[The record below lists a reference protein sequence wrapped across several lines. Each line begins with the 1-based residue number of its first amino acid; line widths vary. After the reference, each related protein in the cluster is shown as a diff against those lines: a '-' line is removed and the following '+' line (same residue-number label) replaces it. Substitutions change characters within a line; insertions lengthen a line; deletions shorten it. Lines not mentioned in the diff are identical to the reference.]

1 MTFRFRN
8 HGLITP
14 SRISVLL
21 LSAWALSVS
30 TASAQTLAQQTRSV
44 GGSIEGPGRVIS
56 ANPFLPLLGYFAA
69 EYEQRVSPSVSL
81 ALSGS
86 QIKPDRTKYTN
97 VDAKARLY
105 PSETALRGLNIA
117 ASLGIGRIDANDEYD
132 CGILASGTLCVLPKP
147 FTTGSFA
154 IEVGY
159 QWLLGPSRVTAVTL
173 GGGAKRYLGAESK
186 FDQIDRVIPTL
197 RMSIGYA
204 F

>member
-1 MTFRFRN
+1 MTLRSRN
-8 HGLITP
+8 HGPITR

-21 LSAWALSVS
+21 LSAWAFSAG
-30 TASAQTLAQQTRSV
+30 TASAQTLAQQTRV

-81 ALSGS
+81 AVSGS
-86 QIKPDRTKYTN
+86 HIKPDHTKYTN

-117 ASLGIGRIDANDEYD
+117 ASLGIGRIDARDDYD
-132 CGILASGTLCVLPKP
+132 CGILTGTCVLPKP

>member
-1 MTFRFRN
+1 MTLRFRN
-8 HGLITP
+8 QDQFTR
-14 SRISVLL
+14 SRIAVLL
-21 LSAWALSVS
+21 LSAWALSAA

-86 QIKPDRTKYTN
+86 HIKPDRTKYTN

-117 ASLGIGRIDANDEYD
+117 ASLGIGRLDARDDYD
-132 CGILASGTLCVLPKP
+132 CGIILAGGAQCAPPKP

-173 GGGAKRYLGAESK
+173 GGGAKRYLGA
-186 FDQIDRVIPTL
+186 DRRRRRRDV
-197 RMSIGYA
+197 REASGFA
-204 F
+204 SSWRR